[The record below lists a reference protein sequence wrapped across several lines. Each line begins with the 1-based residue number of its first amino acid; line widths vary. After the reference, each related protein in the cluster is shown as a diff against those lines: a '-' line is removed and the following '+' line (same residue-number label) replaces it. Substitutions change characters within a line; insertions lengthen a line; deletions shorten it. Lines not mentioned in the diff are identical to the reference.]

1 MSVARRPL
9 ITATA
14 AGTLLFALWF
24 VPNANA
30 SGGGGRSDA
39 PQSSVTDVTDSQ
51 GDEGL
56 AETGGPNSVPY
67 LLGGTLFLGTGAGFV
82 TLAMRRGGRAS

>member
-9 ITATA
+9 LTATA
-14 AGTLLFALWF
+14 AGTLLCALWF

-30 SGGGGRSDA
+30 TGESGRSDA
-39 PQSSVTDVTDSQ
+39 PQSSASGDQ
-51 GDEGL
+51 DEGRL
-56 AETGGPNSVPY
+56 AETGGPVTTSHI
-67 LLGGTLFLGTGAGFV
+67 LGGTLFLGTGAGFV